1 MASPF
6 PLAPVRLDAESLF
19 TEAVKGDS
27 AFAAGSRSGGDSA
40 GFGAGDSDGDLPSAA
55 ACAGGPITPARF
67 LGAGA
72 LADGDGPAVASS
84 ELLTAVPKRGTGIGL
99 ASTTG
104 ADVPQTDPGPGPGP
118 GPGR

>member
-6 PLAPVRLDAESLF
+6 PRAPVRLDAESLF

-27 AFAAGSRSGGDSA
+27 AFAVGSSSGGDST
-40 GFGAGDSDGDLPSAA
+40 GFGAADSDGDFPPAA
-55 ACAGGPITPARF
+55 ACAGGPMTPARF
-67 LGAGA
+67 LGVGV
-72 LADGDGPAVASS
+72 LADGGGPAVASS
-84 ELLTAVPKRGTGIGL
+84 EPLTTVPKNGIGL

-104 ADVPQTDPGPGPGP
+104 ADAPQTDPGPGPGP